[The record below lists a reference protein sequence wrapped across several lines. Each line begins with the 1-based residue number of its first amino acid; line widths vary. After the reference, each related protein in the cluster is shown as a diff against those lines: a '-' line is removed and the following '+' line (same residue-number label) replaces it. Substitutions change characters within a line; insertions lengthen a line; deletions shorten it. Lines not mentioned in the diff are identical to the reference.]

1 MSLKY
6 IDNEFSDQKQ
16 PLYNEV
22 KAFPSINSTN
32 NGAVNSEE
40 NIRWILNRLTNKPF
54 VVGFNEN
61 DIVSD
66 FIGTRGAGYGRYSG
80 SGVANMDGYLIKVS
94 SNNHTSYDDLV
105 NGTWSGGGTQ
115 GIQKLY
121 TKLTNGLKYN
131 LNEYVFSDYRYN
143 PNEPIPTAWSTLDLL
158 IPNVVGY
165 IGIQYDDN
173 TWKEFTDSLYAKYDS
188 KLALAYQQL
197 SSLYL
202 MDNNKQKV
210 DYNLN
215 QLLPEENPLSCVDTL
230 NKTIYY
236 SVYYGLEKRWDTN
249 QSKYISTA
257 SLYFKD
263 IYNVEF
269 SNSTIT
275 GMCRQPGFVE
285 CSNYINMWEYTEL
298 NSFLGEGITT
308 PNIISRVAPLN
319 IYRMDSDYDEV
330 VVEKE
335 GLTIHKAY
343 VRNINNNS
351 QITTDCI
358 PFTDKDLSTLM
369 DKIPVCKF
377 NGSNEPVTTGTIKQT
392 GWLPKCNHNFTTNLT
407 SNASFYCVPTTTL
420 GSSEEPYKIPENLL
434 RLATDMNGSTY
445 RVPVVI
451 FRDTMTLMP
460 KGILATSQ
468 QDLPLE
474 GYRDFLA
481 RNYLEALGNTEI
493 TDNDLTAVNLSDMI
507 SYTENGFN
515 FNELYNKYISPY
527 LNLFLQISNS
537 ATLENYLGI
546 NEIQSFIDPNSTS
559 ENYKKFR
566 YDSAGIDIST
576 LAQESST
583 LEVVS
588 EDTSSITVKVPI
600 INQVL
605 NIVDGTITTN
615 QTFIDKRYQ
624 KNVIHDYQLMSNII
638 VNQIK
643 LNGVNGNVEY
653 NETIPYENDRISYK
667 YCSDLIDYF
676 RSCRLPQNTNQPS
689 TEQINNEN
697 LCVNY
702 LVSQLTKPSSAYQI
716 TPVNYYIDAHTYDG
730 ITSENNVNSYISR
743 VILHEVSLVPKPVN
757 TRITYEDLY
766 NTNNS
771 ELSSPSETNLTIL
784 TSKGSTNLSTITN
797 VIEPIAINNSG
808 TGVNCVRYYYLSNN
822 VPSFTVGANILKA
835 FFPLTEYTPLNE
847 ILMKP
852 GSTLY
857 NKIVIVDAYEV
868 NPTTVCVCALGWRT
882 VLIKG
887 FDNTVIHNGTRT
899 SLTYVN
905 ESLTNRKF
913 FSLYL
918 GGVETIS
925 NTLNNGQWT
934 PVNGLVYKWYKS
946 INWNYYVCYVMTG
959 PFKDS
964 QNYLLGKGFD
974 DNTYYQGVQFHYMFE
989 KDITDKD
996 LWLCNIGLNS
1006 VRSISSYSIETNQSV
1021 SGTLIPEKV
1030 KHRKESIIHFSKLY
1044 GADYRTLQDEIE
1056 ATSTPEIY
1064 TTPKQTNSII
1074 VYVGNHHYYNL
1085 LNYTDVENQ
1094 TIQLKLS
1101 PTTPVNE
1108 CEYRNDYETTDGF
1121 EFTVLVNITNI
1132 NKIIPSIT
1140 LETITPV
1147 INSNVPI
1154 KTIDEVHYLDL
1165 SEIADTGVVKV
1176 SFKLVTTGNTKILL
1190 CEAEIFDS
1198 ELNTNLLFTDV
1209 VRNEFGTVTPQL
1221 INYIHTKQVD
1231 RRLKQL
1237 MEHSLWESNNITFN
1251 SEDVDTTKIFVRNKC
1266 SYMFSNQEF
1275 PINIHHTLVQL
1286 NQANMD
1292 TIINTN
1298 DVKSLP
1304 PSVNNKDF
1312 EFNLIVKPGYY
1323 NKLNNFIHFY
1333 IRTDNNSPFIMPVKT
1348 DGNFTVVETNYTY
1361 MSGKDIITIENIPT
1375 IDIRQLGPINHLDTI
1390 VINCKYIDNYLL
1402 VSLQSSI
1409 AKNKVPYVSVTGYR
1423 KRTRL
1428 FNADD
1433 LSTKFALEI
1442 TQFESPWHWIQDRIN
1457 NLNFTNINVSDFI
1470 PIHIVDGINTHVYNM
1485 RVASIYLYNTGLRL
1499 DYSTPTSID
1508 FISDRLWHIN
1518 KPISP
1523 INNNNTVIAESTL
1536 DGDGV
1541 TTEFYLN
1548 SPEINNPMLF
1558 PSDVTVN
1565 GNLITYTTDYTWDVN
1580 TCKLTF
1586 TTPPEVGVG
1595 NIIIKCI
1602 STETYSNLSKANDVQ
1617 CPWKYCDCASW
1628 MNGTVGQGPR
1638 TDDPNNKYVDRYDYT
1653 ESLDSIYNNL
1663 PEALKANLSNKYV
1676 YVEKRIPTLVE
1687 SVVNLATTSLN
1698 VSSQKLGKLWV
1709 PSEVEVFGNSVYA
1722 DNAFAKQCGT
1732 QYPLFK
1738 DVLNS
1743 TKMVQPV
1750 VSTSTNE
1757 SVSSCSWWL
1766 LNPAEGSSTKW
1777 CCVNN
1782 YGKPDLKDCT
1792 STDCSVPICFT
1803 LSKN

>member
-54 VVGFNEN
+54 VVGFNDN

-66 FIGTRGAGYGRYSG
+66 FIGDREAGYGRYSE
-80 SGVANMDGYLIKVS
+80 SGTASMDGYLVKVAP
-94 SNNHTSYDDLV
+94 NNRTSYDDTV
-105 NGTWSGGGTQ
+105 GGTWSGGSTQ
-115 GIQKLY
+115 GIQRLY

-131 LNEYVFSDYRYN
+131 LNEYVFLDYRYV
-143 PNEPIPTAWSTLDLL
+143 PNEPFPSAWSKLDLL
-158 IPNVVGY
+158 IPNTVGY
-165 IGIQYDDN
+165 IGIQYDVA
-173 TWKEFTDSLYAKYDS
+173 TWKEFTDNTYEKYDS
-188 KLALAYQQL
+188 TLALSYQ
-197 SSLYL
+197 SLVTSYL
-202 MDNNKQKV
+202 TDNNNQSV
-210 DYNLN
+210 NYNLEP
-215 QLLPEENPLSCVDTL
+215 LTPEESPLSCVDSV

-236 SVYYGLEKRWDTN
+236 PVYYSTKKRWDSS
-249 QSKYISTA
+249 QSTYVSVA
-257 SLYFKD
+257 SIYFTD

-269 SNSTIT
+269 NNSTIL

-285 CSNYINMWEYTEL
+285 CSNYNNMWEYTEL
-298 NSFLGEGITT
+298 DSFLDENTTT
-308 PNIISRVAPLN
+308 PNILSRVAPLN
-319 IYRMDSDYDEV
+319 IYRMDADYSEV
-330 VVEKE
+330 TVEKE
-335 GLTIHKAY
+335 SQTISKSY
-343 VRNINNNS
+343 IRDITNNS
-351 QITTDCI
+351 QITNERI
-358 PFTDKDLSTLM
+358 PFTDANLSVLM

-377 NGSNEPVTTGTIKQT
+377 NGSNEPVTVGNIKQT
-392 GWLPKCNHNFTTNLT
+392 GWLPKCNSNFTTNLT
-407 SNASFYCVPTTTL
+407 SNASFYCVPTTAI
-420 GSSEEPYKIPENLL
+420 GSTEESYKIPENLL
-434 RLATDMNGSTY
+434 RLSVDMNGNTY

-460 KGILATSQ
+460 KGILANSQ
-468 QDLPLE
+468 QNLPLE

-481 RNYLEALGNTEI
+481 RNYLEALGDVDI
-493 TDNDLTAVNLSDMI
+493 TDSSITNVKLSDMI
-507 SYTENGFN
+507 SYTGNDFN
-515 FNELYNKYISPY
+515 FTNLFNNYIAPY

-537 ATLENYLGI
+537 STLENYLGI
-546 NEIQSFIDPNSTS
+546 KEIQNVIDPSNLNQT
-559 ENYKKFR
+559 YKKFR

-583 LEVVS
+583 MEVVS
-588 EDTSSITVKVPI
+588 ETSTNITIKAPV
-600 INQVL
+600 INYSL
-605 NIVDGTITTN
+605 DITAGTITN
-615 QTFIDKRYQ
+615 VAEQINRVYQ
-624 KNVIHDYQLMSNII
+624 KNVVHDYQLTSNIVI
-638 VNQIK
+638 NQVN
-643 LNGVNGNVEY
+643 LNGISGNATY
-653 NETIPYENDRISYK
+653 NETIPYENDTISYK
-667 YCSDLIDYF
+667 YCSDLLDYF
-676 RSCRLPQNTNQPS
+676 RSCRLAQNINQPN
-689 TEQINNEN
+689 TEQTTNESLCIN
-697 LCVNY
+697 Y
-702 LVSQLTKPSSAYQI
+702 FVSQLTTLGSVYQI
-716 TPVNYYIDAHTYDG
+716 TPINYYIDSCVYDC
-730 ITSENNVNSYISR
+730 INPENNVNSYISR
-743 VILHEVSLVPKPVN
+743 VVLHEVSLIPKPVSSR
-757 TRITYEDLY
+757 TIYEDLY

-784 TSKGSTNLSTITN
+784 TTKGSTNLSTITN
-797 VIEPIAINNSG
+797 VIEPITPNTSG
-808 TGVNCVRYYYLSNN
+808 PDCVRYYYLSNS
-822 VPSFTVGANILKA
+822 VPTFTVGSNIAKA
-835 FFPLTEYTPLNE
+835 FFPLLEYTPLTE
-847 ILMKP
+847 ISMKP
-852 GSTLY
+852 GS
-857 NKIVIVDAYEV
+857 NVFDKVIIVDAYEV
-868 NPTTVCVCALGWRT
+868 NATTVCVCAVGWRK

-887 FDNTVIHNGTRT
+887 FDNTILHNGTRT

-905 ESLTNRKF
+905 ESLTNRKLF
-913 FSLYL
+913 PLYL
-918 GGVETIS
+918 AGVETIS
-925 NTLNNGQWT
+925 NVSNAGQWT
-934 PVNGLVYKWYKS
+934 PVNGLVYKWNKN
-946 INWNYYVCYVMTG
+946 INWTYYICYVMTG

-974 DNTYYQGVQFHYMFE
+974 DNTYYQGIQFHYMFE

-1006 VRSISSYSIETNQSV
+1006 VRSIGSYSIETNQSV
-1021 SGTLIPEKV
+1021 SSVLIPEKV

-1064 TTPKQTNSII
+1064 TTPKQTNSVI

-1101 PTTPVNE
+1101 PATPVNE
-1108 CEYRNDYETTDGF
+1108 CDYRNDYETTDGF
-1121 EFTVLVNITNI
+1121 EFTILVNITNI

-1140 LETITPV
+1140 LEAITPV

-1154 KTIDEVHYLDL
+1154 KTIDEVQYLDL

-1190 CEAEIFDS
+1190 CESEIFDS

-1266 SYMFSNQEF
+1266 SYLFSNQEV
-1275 PINIHHTLVQL
+1275 PSNIHHTLVQL

-1292 TIINTN
+1292 TIINTT

-1312 EFNLIVKPGYY
+1312 EFNLVVKPGYY

-1333 IRTDNNSPFIMPVKT
+1333 IRTDNNSPFIIPIKT

-1361 MSGKDIITIENIPT
+1361 MSGEDIITIENIPT

-1508 FISDRLWHIN
+1508 FISDRLWHVK
-1518 KPISP
+1518 KPLSP

-1565 GNLITYTTDYTWDVN
+1565 GNPITYTTDYTWDVN

-1595 NIIIKCI
+1595 NIIIKCV

-1628 MNGTVGQGPR
+1628 MNGTIGQGPR

-1750 VSTSTNE
+1750 VSTPTNE

-1766 LNPAEGSSTKW
+1766 INPAEGSSTKW